1 MAFWKKNPLESGL
14 REILGKEGILCEKAD
29 VACYGFDSSGLEAE
43 PYLVALPES
52 IEQVC
57 KIARLCNRLEIPLVP
72 RGAGSSTTG
81 SAVPVRGGVVL
92 SFSRMNRILRIDPVE
107 LTARLEPGVVTG
119 VLQEEVEKRG
129 LFYPPD
135 PASLRF
141 CTIGGNVA
149 TGAGG
154 ARAVKYGVTKDYV
167 RSLKVVLSD
176 GNLIHTGSDTA
187 KGVAGYDLTH
197 LFVGSEGTLG
207 IVVEILLRLLPLP
220 EAVGTA
226 VALFDDLEWA
236 VEAVTC
242 LFTSGIL
249 PRCAEFLDEKSLSV
263 ASKALPFEV
272 PEEARAFLLLEVDGT
287 ISSVKSQLSALKACL
302 KRSGAIKVLEARD
315 AKERERLWEARRSV
329 SPALKG
335 LGYDRKISEDICVP
349 RRAIKAMLSYLKEIQ
364 PLYPVDIFTFG
375 HLGDGNLHVNLLF
388 NSNELDD
395 QGLDGLIERIMK
407 RCLELGGTISGEH
420 GIGLTKMK
428 YLGLEL
434 SSQVV
439 GLERQIKKVFDPK
452 GILNPG
458 KIFEE

>member
-1 MAFWKKNPLESGL
+1 MAFWKKDPLESGFK
-14 REILGKEGILCEKAD
+14 EILGPKGLLCEKAD

-43 PYLVALPES
+43 PHLVTLPEH
-52 IEQVC
+52 IEQVR
-57 KIARLCNRLEIPLVP
+57 KIARLCNRLQVPVVP

-81 SAVPVRGGVVL
+81 SAVPVCGGVVL
-92 SFSRMNRILRIDPVE
+92 SFSRMNRILGIDPVE
-107 LTARLEPGVVTG
+107 LTVRVEPGVVTG
-119 VLQEEVEKRG
+119 VLQEEVEKHG

-135 PASLRF
+135 PASLKF

-176 GNLIHTGSDTA
+176 GSLIHTGADTA

-220 EAVGTA
+220 EAVGTTA
-226 VALFDDLEWA
+226 ALFDDLEGA

-242 LFTSGIL
+242 LFISGIL
-249 PRCAEFLDEKSLSV
+249 PRCVEFLDENTLSV
-263 ASKALPFEV
+263 VSRAFPFDV
-272 PEEARAFLLLEVDGT
+272 PRQARAFLLLEVDGERY
-287 ISSVKSQLSALKACL
+287 SVKTQLSGLRACL
-302 KRSGAIKVLEARD
+302 KRAGAIEVLEAKD
-315 AKERERLWEARRSV
+315 EKERKRLWEARRSV

-364 PLYPVDIFTFG
+364 PFYPVDIFSFG
-375 HLGDGNLHVNLLF
+375 HLGDGNLHINLLF
-388 NSNELDD
+388 NSHELDE
-395 QGLDGLIERIMK
+395 QGLDDIIKKIMK

-428 YLGLEL
+428 YLGFEL
-434 SSQVV
+434 SSRVI

-458 KIFEE
+458 KIF

>member
-1 MAFWKKNPLESGL
+1 MAFWKKDPLESGFK
-14 REILGKEGILCEKAD
+14 EVLGPKGLLCEKAD

-43 PYLVALPES
+43 PHLVTLPEH
-52 IEQVC
+52 IEQVR
-57 KIARLCNRLEIPLVP
+57 KIARLCNRLQVPVVP

-81 SAVPVRGGVVL
+81 SAVPVCGGVVL
-92 SFSRMNRILRIDPVE
+92 SFSRMNRILGIDPVE
-107 LTARLEPGVVTG
+107 LTVRVEPGVVTG
-119 VLQEEVEKRG
+119 VLQEEVEKHG

-135 PASLRF
+135 PASLKF

-176 GNLIHTGSDTA
+176 GSLIHTGADTA

-220 EAVGTA
+220 EAVGTTA
-226 VALFDDLEWA
+226 ALFDDLEGA

-242 LFTSGIL
+242 LFISGIL
-249 PRCAEFLDEKSLSV
+249 PRCVEFLDENTLSV
-263 ASKALPFEV
+263 VSRAFPFDV
-272 PEEARAFLLLEVDGT
+272 PRQARAFLLLEVDGERY
-287 ISSVKSQLSALKACL
+287 SVKTQLSGLRACL
-302 KRSGAIKVLEARD
+302 KRAGAIEVLEAKD
-315 AKERERLWEARRSV
+315 EKERKRLWEARRSV

-364 PLYPVDIFTFG
+364 PFYPVDIFSFG
-375 HLGDGNLHVNLLF
+375 HLGDGNLHINLLF
-388 NSNELDD
+388 NSHELDE
-395 QGLDGLIERIMK
+395 QGLDDIIKKIMK

-428 YLGLEL
+428 YLGFEL
-434 SSQVV
+434 SSRVI

-458 KIFEE
+458 KIF